1 MRCALEVVALAA
13 AAIASC
19 RAAPATL
26 AYDGSADAPLT
37 YGAIDERTVKAMSH
51 ALFDAYDRADVDA
64 VARALEPTCDL
75 FDDGHLH
82 EHEALL
88 DEVRAR
94 RDRHAPSR
102 TRKTAEEHVYLG
114 DNSAVFIGETI
125 EHYFPDGPKLTGD
138 FDGWS
143 TLVWVREAG
152 GWRAAHWQWTRN
164 VSPREEWNATYLEG
178 RDVNPQPSQLLVD
191 VVKGRTPGTALDVAM
206 GQGRNTLYLASLGW
220 RVTGFDISDIGI
232 RMAQLAAAERKL
244 HIEAIDTDEATY
256 DYGSEKWDL
265 VALFYTCCD
274 GKQVENV
281 RRSLKR
287 GGLAVVEGFHEQPGA
302 RASVPSEQLAALK
315 AGFTVLRD
323 EVVDEVSDW
332 GPRDV
337 RQQLVQLVV
346 QKP

>member
-1 MRCALEVVALAA
+1 M
-13 AAIASC
+13 
-19 RAAPATL
+19 
-26 AYDGSADAPLT
+26 
-37 YGAIDERTVKAMSH
+37 
-51 ALFDAYDRADVDA
+51 
-64 VARALEPTCDL
+64 
-75 FDDGHLH
+75 
-82 EHEALL
+82 
-88 DEVRAR
+88 
-94 RDRHAPSR
+94 
-102 TRKTAEEHVYLG
+102 
-114 DNSAVFIGETI
+114 
-125 EHYFPDGPKLTGD
+125 
-138 FDGWS
+138 
-143 TLVWVREAG
+143 
-152 GWRAAHWQWTRN
+152 
-164 VSPREEWNATYLEG
+164 SPREEWNATYLEG

-287 GGLAVVEGFHEQPGA
+287 GGLVVVEGFHEQPGA
-302 RASVPSEQLAALK
+302 RAHVPSEQLAALK

-337 RQQLVQLVV
+337 RQKLVQLVV

>member
-1 MRCALEVVALAA
+1 MRRALEILVLAA
-13 AAIASC
+13 FASC
-19 RAAPATL
+19 RTAPANV
-26 AYDGSADAPLT
+26 ARDGSADAPLPSE
-37 YGAIDERTVKAMSH
+37 AIDEPTVKAMSH
-51 ALFDAYDRADVDA
+51 ALFDAFDRADVDA
-64 VARALEPTCDL
+64 VARALGPTCDL
-75 FDDGHLH
+75 FDDGHLR
-82 EHEALL
+82 EHDALL
-88 DEVRAR
+88 DEVRVR

-102 TRKTAEEHVYLG
+102 TRRTVEERVYLSS
-114 DNSAVFIGETI
+114 NSAVFIGETI

-152 GWRAAHWQWTRN
+152 GWRVAHWQWTRN
-164 VSPREEWNATYLEG
+164 LSPREEWNATYLEG

-191 VVKGRTPGTALDVAM
+191 VVKGRKPGTALDVAM
-206 GQGRNTLYLASLGW
+206 GQGRNTLYLASQGW

-244 HIEAIDTDEATY
+244 HIEAIDSDEATY
-256 DYGSEKWDL
+256 DYGAEKWDL

-281 RRSLKR
+281 RRSLKP
-287 GGLAVVEGFHEQPGA
+287 GGLIVVEGFHEEPGA
-302 RASVPSEQLAALK
+302 RVYVPSEQVAALK

-323 EVVDEVSDW
+323 EVVDEASDW

-337 RQQLVQLVV
+337 RVKRVQLVV